1 MKKAAISFS
10 LTVLVIFFIYT
21 SFKMTDDL
29 RQSPSYEGIT
39 QESINSAVE
48 KSGAISSTSIVVS
61 DFRSYDTIC
70 EAILLFTASTVVLVI
85 LKKQRKSKGGK

>member
-10 LTVLVIFFIYT
+10 LTVLVIFFIYA

-29 RQSPSYEGIT
+29 RQSPSYEGIA

-48 KSGAISSTSIVVS
+48 KNGAISSTSIVVS